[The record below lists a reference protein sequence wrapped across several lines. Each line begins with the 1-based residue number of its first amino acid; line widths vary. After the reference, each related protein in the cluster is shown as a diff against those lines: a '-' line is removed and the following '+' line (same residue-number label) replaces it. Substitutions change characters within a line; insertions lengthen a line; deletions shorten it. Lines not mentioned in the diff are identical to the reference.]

1 MISSQFIKKMWVTQ
15 HKLSLLTLQD
25 QTNLRVLD
33 STPYSLF
40 LPNQHHPSFLCPQTL
55 LLSLLCALSC
65 MYCVKMGPIM
75 PMLYFPRSSVGK
87 ESTCRSGV
95 RPAMQETR
103 VQPLGWEDPLEKE
116 MAIHSSILA

>member
-1 MISSQFIKKMWVTQ
+1 MISSQFIRKMWVTQ
-15 HKLSLLTLQD
+15 HKLSLLALQD
-25 QTNLRVLD
+25 QTTLRVLD

-40 LPNQHHPSFLCPQTL
+40 LPNQRHPSFLCPQTL
-55 LLSLLCALSC
+55 LLSLLRVLSC

-95 RPAMQETR
+95 CPAMQETPVR
-103 VQPLGWEDPLEKE
+103 PLGWEDPLAEE